1 MTGWCSV
8 RKKGQVEKVVSAVSR
23 GWEEYKRCY
32 LHLERG
38 EGAGDGE
45 GVKGGEGGQ
54 RGVDW
59 VGDHTQG
66 GGFETRTEVSTRAQ
80 KWKKI

>member
-1 MTGWCSV
+1 M
-8 RKKGQVEKVVSAVSR
+8 
-23 GWEEYKRCY
+23 
-32 LHLERG
+32 LEWG
-38 EGAGDGE
+38 EGTGDGE

-66 GGFETRTEVSTRAQ
+66 GGFETRTEVSTRA
-80 KWKKI
+80 

>member
-8 RKKGQVEKVVSAVSR
+8 RRKGQVEKVVSAVSR

-66 GGFETRTEVSTRAQ
+66 GGFETRTEVSTRA
-80 KWKKI
+80 